1 MKKKIKPW
9 INKTYSNGIGNS
21 GIKVM
26 IIGASHYCSLD
37 ENNSNYD
44 VVKNYPYRFEETIFE
59 LLEILMQMRYAFI

>member
-1 MKKKIKPW
+1 LQSETSINKKQNNEKYFLKPW
-9 INKTYSNGIGNS
+9 IDKTYSNGIGNS

-44 VVKNYPYRFEETIFE
+44 VVKAYCFLN
-59 LLEILMQMRYAFI
+59 